1 MASTSALCK
10 EIERAL
16 PDRPFTIEF
25 WDGNG
30 VPATKQDGPTFSFR
44 SPDAIAQVIRAPGE
58 LGLGRAYV
66 LGEIEVDDLDALMG
80 LLGRWSPGSLSAATK
95 LRLGSAAVRAS
106 GLRRPPP
113 PPAAELRP
121 RRERHTKRADSETVR
136 HHYDV
141 SNEFFAL
148 FLDESM
154 TYSCALFEHPGQS
167 LEEAQWAKLELVC
180 RKLGIGPESRV
191 LDIGSGWGSF
201 AIHAAR
207 EHGAKV
213 LGITLSPPQA
223 ELATERAEGAGLG
236 DLVTFQVR
244 DYRDMRGERFDAVSS
259 IGMIEHVGEPQI
271 DEYAQLIADVLAPE
285 GLVLNHGITWAEPKV
300 HIGADFSE
308 RYVFPGGEIPPLSRV
323 IVAFER
329 AGLETH
335 HVENLHEH
343 YSETLR
349 HWATRLD
356 ENLDEARRLAGDE
369 RVRVWRL
376 YLRAARN
383 GFETGH
389 TLIHQTLLGPILT
402 EASQTAPKGAPK
414 RSVEIRQ
421 RLLDVDGAG
430 RPQTRQRLR
439 SRLARSGRRP

>member
-1 MASTSALCK
+1 M
-10 EIERAL
+10 
-16 PDRPFTIEF
+16 
-25 WDGNG
+25 
-30 VPATKQDGPTFSFR
+30 
-44 SPDAIAQVIRAPGE
+44 
-58 LGLGRAYV
+58 
-66 LGEIEVDDLDALMG
+66 
-80 LLGRWSPGSLSAATK
+80 
-95 LRLGSAAVRAS
+95 
-106 GLRRPPP
+106 
-113 PPAAELRP
+113 
-121 RRERHTKRADSETVR
+121 
-136 HHYDV
+136 
-141 SNEFFAL
+141 
-148 FLDESM
+148 
-154 TYSCALFEHPGQS
+154 
-167 LEEAQWAKLELVC
+167 
-180 RKLGIGPESRV
+180 
-191 LDIGSGWGSF
+191 
-201 AIHAAR
+201 
-207 EHGAKV
+207 

-223 ELATERAEGAGLG
+223 ELATERAEAAGLS

-244 DYRDMRGERFDAVSS
+244 DYRDMRGESFDAVSS
-259 IGMIEHVGEPQI
+259 IGMIEHVGEPRI
-271 DEYAQLIADVLAPE
+271 DEYAQLIADVLAPA

-323 IVAFER
+323 LVAFER

-356 ENLDEARRLAGDE
+356 QNLDEARRLAGDE

-402 EASQTAPKGAPK
+402 EASQTAPKGAPE
-414 RSVEIRQ
+414 RSVEIRR